1 MLGSVNKAAASAL
14 IVLAFTIGTTSSPI
28 SVANSMNVIVTSG
41 DGTSIHRDS
50 VQDSAG
56 GSIPD
61 TVDDD
66 EQDTYVERSEETTP
80 RVKAAGR

>member
-28 SVANSMNVIVTSG
+28 AVANNMNVTVTSG
-41 DGTSIHRDS
+41 DGTSIHRDRT
-50 VQDSAG
+50 QDRAG
-56 GSIPD
+56 NSIPD
-61 TVDDD
+61 TVDD